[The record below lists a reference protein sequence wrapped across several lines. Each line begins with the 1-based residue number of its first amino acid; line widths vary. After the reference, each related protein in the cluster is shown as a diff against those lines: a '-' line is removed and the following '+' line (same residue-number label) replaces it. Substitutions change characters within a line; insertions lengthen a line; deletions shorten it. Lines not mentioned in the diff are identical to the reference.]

1 MSRPVKSQASLALGA
16 SYRMSGTKRARD
28 DAQIA
33 PESDVELVVAEGE
46 VVEAHSQLLSFA
58 SEYFS
63 RLFTGEWVE
72 ARTRRVELPDQ
83 TAENLKDF
91 LDFILPGSDPLTYE
105 RALKLLPVFDRFQC
119 PACLRRVDDCLAQH
133 AEASVS
139 WPFGDPDWRLLEV
152 SFQNV
157 SLVKSRAPLIRI
169 LNDEMHQVEVMDAIA
184 PLLTDRTYANLLD
197 GVWPAM
203 RTILLT
209 PADRENKVLLSPP
222 PNFEELWPIMSL
234 SIKREQ
240 LLERLPRTINIG
252 IDDDWFGEF
261 NVPSASEIQDESG
274 ETLEEFLNAEAKR
287 KLIGTIKVALP
298 GQRCNRNRSQ
308 GHRP

>member
-1 MSRPVKSQASLALGA
+1 
-16 SYRMSGTKRARD
+16 MSGTKRARD

-33 PESDVELVVAEGE
+33 PEADVELVAEGE
-46 VVEAHSQLLSFA
+46 VVVLANSVLLSCA

-91 LDFILPGSDPLTYE
+91 LDFILPGSEPLTYE

-119 PACLRRVDDCLAQH
+119 PACLRRVDDCLSQY
-133 AEASVS
+133 AEAFVS

-157 SLVKSRAPLIRI
+157 SLVKSRAALIRI
-169 LNDEMHQVEVMDAIA
+169 IKAQMQAIPARLHLYSVMDAIA
-184 PLLTDRTYANLLD
+184 PLLTDSTYAELLD
-197 GVWPAM
+197 RVWPTM
-203 RTILLT
+203 RKILLA
-209 PADRENKVLLSPP
+209 PADIKNKVLLSPP
-222 PNFEELWPIMSL
+222 PNFDVLWPIMSL

-240 LLERLPRTINIG
+240 ILDDLPQTIHIG
-252 IDDDWFGEF
+252 IDDDWFEDGFDYDAHLHE
-261 NVPSASEIQDESG
+261 ESG
-274 ETLEEFLNAEAKR
+274 GESLQELMTYKA
-287 KLIGTIKVALP
+287 
-298 GQRCNRNRSQ
+298 RSILADMIYDA
-308 GHRP
+308 RPDY